1 MICALS
7 FINAFPLLIGNNLQT
22 RLFASRAGCERICV
36 LTKTLFRGNTLCI
49 SRKSGEVRAQIVR
62 RMPKGRKAAS
72 AKKDKQKSLAENGKA
87 QQDLGMH
94 PWHPIYMS
102 DFAGLSYRA

>member
-1 MICALS
+1 
-7 FINAFPLLIGNNLQT
+7 
-22 RLFASRAGCERICV
+22 
-36 LTKTLFRGNTLCI
+36 LCI
-49 SRKSGEVRAQIVR
+49 SRKSGEGGVQIVR
-62 RMPKGRKAAS
+62 ETPKAYESAFALKSNKKA
-72 AKKDKQKSLAENGKA
+72 LPRYGKA